1 MNPVTPPKPIV
12 PGRHANE
19 LVLLGTGTS
28 VGVPVI
34 GCGCRVCLSDN
45 PRNRHMRC
53 GVLVRTQ
60 QGSFIID
67 APPELR
73 LQLVRERVDNI
84 HAAVF
89 THGHAD
95 HIMGLDD
102 LRIFGHRLDISL
114 PLFCDEPTERQLRQ
128 SFNYAFM
135 KPDPSMH
142 KFALPRLHFERIGA
156 EPFVVQGTL
165 LKPIR
170 LIHGK
175 RSIWGFRIND
185 VAYCTDVSHIPDE
198 SWPLLEGLDVL
209 IIDALREIPHKT
221 HFSVGQALEVVE
233 RVRPKRAYLT
243 HVSHYLEYED
253 TNAQLPDGVEMAYD
267 GLRIDY

>member
-1 MNPVTPPKPIV
+1 MNPAESTSRRPLIPS
-12 PGRHANE
+12 GSQANQM
-19 LVLLGTGTS
+19 VLLGTGTS

-34 GCGCRVCLSDN
+34 GCDCRVCMSDN
-45 PRNRHMRC
+45 PRNQHMRC
-53 GVLVRTQ
+53 GVLVRTS
-60 QGSFIID
+60 QGNFVID

-102 LRIFGHRLDISL
+102 LRIFGHRLDISI

-135 KPDPSMH
+135 KPDPTLH
-142 KFALPRLHFERIGA
+142 RFALPRVHFERIEA
-156 EPFVVQGTL
+156 DPFVVRGAL
-165 LKPIR
+165 LRPIR
-170 LIHGK
+170 LDHGN
-175 RSIWGFRIND
+175 RSILGFRINN

-209 IIDALREIPHKT
+209 IIDALGPKAHKS
-221 HFSVGQALEVVE
+221 HFCVGQALEVVE
-233 RVRPKRAYLT
+233 RVRPRRAYLT
-243 HVSHYLEYED
+243 HVSHYLEYEE
-253 TNAQLPDGVEMAYD
+253 TNAQLPAGVEMAYD
-267 GLRIDY
+267 